1 MHINCYNTHTHTKTQ
16 SLITNIYAANLPT
29 SDCTQRHKKAMNT
42 LLSLT
47 NEGVCH
53 HKCSPHEVR
62 RDGQANSEVSPGDL
76 ICSRSGVEYGLHHL
90 SHSLE
95 K

>member
-1 MHINCYNTHTHTKTQ
+1 MQ
-16 SLITNIYAANLPT
+16 LIYQPVTVHRDT
-29 SDCTQRHKKAMNT
+29 DKAMNT